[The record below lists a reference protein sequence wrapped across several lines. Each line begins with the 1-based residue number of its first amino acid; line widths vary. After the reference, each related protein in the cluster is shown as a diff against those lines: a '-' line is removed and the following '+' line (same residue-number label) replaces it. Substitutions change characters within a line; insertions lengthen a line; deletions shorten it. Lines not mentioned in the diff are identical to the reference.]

1 LLIDGE
7 YTVQFGRSICGE
19 LGEAERREW
28 LVTNG
33 LGGFASGTIAGT
45 LTRRYHGLLIAALRP
60 PAERMLLVAKT
71 DESVLYGGAV
81 YELAANRWKDDF
93 IAPRGFT
100 LLERFYL
107 DGTTPVWHYA
117 MADALLE
124 KRIWME
130 PGANTSYVRYRL
142 LRAASPLELR
152 LRALVNYRDFHG
164 NTHAG
169 DREMEIAPVESGLR
183 IDASP
188 GAHPFWLRAD
198 RGAFEVENVWYRDF
212 ILSQET
218 LRGLDDRDDHLS
230 AGRFTVTLA
239 PNESVTLIAGLEDQ
253 GTFLAAQAEMAWGRR
268 VEHEAAVIAAWARNG
283 AAEAAP
289 AWLRQC
295 VLAADQFLVASGN
308 GSEPRSVIAGYHWFG
323 AWGRDTMIALPG
335 LTLTTGRTK
344 IAQRI
349 LTAFAAFVDQ
359 GMLPNFFPENGEPP
373 LYDTVDAAL
382 WYIEAAARYFEAT
395 GDRETLTALWPVLQS
410 VIDGYRSGA
419 RHGIHMDD
427 DGLIATG
434 GGAAVGLTWMD
445 AKAGD
450 QIVTPRVGKPIE
462 ISALWYNALQ
472 RMTRLGT
479 LLDKPV
485 EDYDQIA
492 RTAATG
498 FDRFWNAECSFCYD
512 VLDGPNGDDATL
524 RPNQIF
530 AVALPHCALSPE
542 RQRGVV
548 ASCAALLLTSNGLR
562 TLPPADPRFVGQ
574 YAGSPTERDVAY
586 HEGTAWPWLL
596 GPFAVAYAR
605 AYGDALG
612 ARAFLDPLADQV
624 GGRGL
629 GSISEVADGTAPFAA
644 GGAIAQAWSVAE
656 LLRAWH
662 ELSSIVRGE

>member
-19 LGEAERREW
+19 LSEGERREW

-60 PAERMLLVAKT
+60 PAERMLLVAKA

-81 YELAANRWKDDF
+81 YELAANRWRDDF
-93 IAPRGFT
+93 ITPRGFT
-100 LLERFYL
+100 LVERFYL

-130 PGANTSYVRYRL
+130 PGANTTYLRYRL
-142 LRAASPLELR
+142 LRAASSLELR
-152 LRALVNYRDFHG
+152 LRVLVNYRDFHG

-169 DREMEIAPVESGLR
+169 DWGMEVVPAMGGLR

-188 GAHPFWLRAD
+188 GAQPFWIRAD
-198 RGAFEVENVWYRDF
+198 QGTFEVENVWYRDF
-212 ILSQET
+212 VLSQET
-218 LRGLDDRDDHLS
+218 LRGLDDRDDHLC
-230 AGRFTVTLA
+230 AGRFAVTLA
-239 PNESVTLIAGLEDQ
+239 PNESATLIAGLEDQ

-295 VLAADQFLVASGN
+295 VLSADQFLVASGE
-308 GSEPRSVIAGYHWFG
+308 GAEPRSVVAGYHWFG

-335 LTLTTGRTK
+335 LTLTTGRAK

-359 GMLPNFFPENGEPP
+359 GMLPNFFPEDGEPP
-373 LYDTVDAAL
+373 QYDTVDAAL
-382 WYIEAAARYFEAT
+382 WYVEAAARYVDAT
-395 GDRETLTALWPVLQS
+395 GDRETLAALWPVLQS
-410 VIDGYRSGA
+410 IIESYRSGT

-434 GGAAVGLTWMD
+434 AAAVGLTWMD

-450 QIVTPRVGKPIE
+450 QVVTPRVGKPIE

-472 RMTRLGT
+472 RMTHLGT
-479 LLDKPV
+479 LLGKPV
-485 EDYDQIA
+485 EEYEQIA
-492 RTAATG
+492 RTSAAG
-498 FDRFWNAECSFCYD
+498 FDRFWNAESSYCYD
-512 VLDGPNGDDATL
+512 VLDGPNGSDPTL
-524 RPNQIF
+524 RPNQIL
-530 AVALPHCALSPE
+530 AVSLPHCTLSLD

-548 ASCAALLLTSNGLR
+548 LACAALLLTSNGLR
-562 TLPPADPRFVGQ
+562 TLPPTDPRFVAQ
-574 YAGSPTERDVAY
+574 YGGSPNQRDVAY
-586 HEGTAWPWLL
+586 HEGTVWPWLL
-596 GPFAVAYAR
+596 GPFAIAHAR

-612 ARAFLDPLADQV
+612 ARAFLDPLADQL

-629 GSISEVADGTAPFAA
+629 GSVSEVADGTAPFAA